1 LPGLSKEVRE
11 YRFGLVRGFMRAHG
25 YDALAFTGSD
35 WFEWISNYGLHD
47 QAFERPFLLVVTA
60 NGASFALTSELSRNP
75 IAAQAQRGAWWL
87 DAVSHYAESP
97 DKTRH
102 RWVASQWHEMVTEA
116 LHGAGLDRAR
126 IATAA
131 RSEWLSE
138 AASALPGLELTRANG
153 ELHNLRRVKH
163 PEEIE
168 TMRRCAALTDWAL
181 KVYREELRPGRLLS
195 EADHIVAARL
205 VAEAA
210 RRFPDSRFAV
220 RGLKTISGRLAAG
233 ADGHGRIDQV
243 LERDSIA
250 MTGLATRL
258 EGLAMELAR
267 PWLVGA
273 PDRRTLELLECARA
287 AQDAGIEAVVA
298 GRPISGIHEAAQR
311 VFDAAGH
318 GEQLRI
324 RSGHGI
330 GVIQHDFPVDV
341 PFDGRPLLEREV
353 YAVEPAL
360 YFPDF
365 GVFRFADTVAVGAT
379 APERLTTASKDRS
392 ALTLN

>member
-1 LPGLSKEVRE
+1 MPGLSKDVRE
-11 YRFGLVRGFMRAHG
+11 YRFGLLRDFMRAHG

-47 QAFERPFLLVVTA
+47 QAFERPFLLIVTA
-60 NGASFALTSELSRNP
+60 NGRSFALTSELSRNP

-87 DAVSHYAESP
+87 DSVSHYAESP
-97 DKTRH
+97 DRTRH
-102 RWVASQWHEMVTEA
+102 RWVASQWREMVAEA
-116 LHGAGLDRAR
+116 LRTAGLHRAR
-126 IATAA
+126 IAATSQ
-131 RSEWLSE
+131 SEWLVD
-138 AASALPGLELTRANG
+138 AASALPGLELTRANV

-163 PEEIE
+163 SEEIA
-168 TMRRCAALTDWAL
+168 TMRCCAALTDWAL
-181 KVYREELRPGRLLS
+181 KLYREELRPGRLLS

-205 VAEAA
+205 IAEAA

-243 LERDSIA
+243 LEADSIT
-250 MTGLATRL
+250 MTSLATRL

-273 PDRRTLELLECARA
+273 PDRRTLELFECARA
-287 AQDAGIEAVVA
+287 AQEAGIEAVVA
-298 GRPISGIHEAAQR
+298 GRPICGIHDAAQR
-311 VFDAAGH
+311 VFDAAGY

-330 GVIQHDFPVDV
+330 GVVQHDFPVDV

-365 GVFRFADTVAVGAT
+365 GVFRFADTVAVGAA